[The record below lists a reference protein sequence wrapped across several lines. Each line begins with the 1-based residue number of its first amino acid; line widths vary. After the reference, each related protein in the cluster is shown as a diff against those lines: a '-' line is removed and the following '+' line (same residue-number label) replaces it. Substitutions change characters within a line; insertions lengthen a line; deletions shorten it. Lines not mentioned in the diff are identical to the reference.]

1 MYYKYMYE
9 SKQNVNSSIYCVVN
23 TDLKKFTI
31 YTNLTISKQKLD
43 LLCGIGNDGRNT
55 MVIKVKTKEDLTN
68 LVTILRCDENFKEI

>member
-9 SKQNVNSSIYCVVN
+9 SKQNVNNNIYCVIN

-43 LLCGIGNDGRNT
+43 LLCGIGNDQRNT
-55 MVIKVKTKEDLTN
+55 LIVKVKTKDDLTN
-68 LVTILRCDENFKEI
+68 LVTILRCDDNFNEI